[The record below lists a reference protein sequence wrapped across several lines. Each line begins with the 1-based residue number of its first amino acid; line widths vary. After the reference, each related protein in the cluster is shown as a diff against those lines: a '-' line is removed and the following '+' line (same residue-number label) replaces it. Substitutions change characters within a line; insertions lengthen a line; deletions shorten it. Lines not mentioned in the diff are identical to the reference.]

1 MNDPMAPL
9 DVDAARAVLGLRRP
23 VPTTLAEMVRCLRVT
38 FVPGTRLTPRL
49 QAFGERLRKAF
60 GELGVREIPFSE
72 ALTAGERL
80 VDNVVPIAVGETQF
94 DVLSLGHVPRSSL
107 SNGPSVGIFDDR
119 CPISEESSLQAKL
132 DAIVSVMATHL
143 VSLCVFVTDS
153 TWVMCTMNGGVA
165 SFANGESLTDD
176 VLRALVPKLAARI
189 AVPRT
194 SEMECRS
201 GGFALS
207 SPALRGHVEDLQA
220 GAGVW
225 AQGGLMNAHAT
236 LDGFTFK
243 SPLHRLLV
251 DAFVDHRNGMSFGF
265 LARQLPVAFKP
276 AVVVADAPR
285 RGTDAAREGGALR
298 EIDGRPHLAVAL
310 AGGSFLVEVPEVS
323 VLCTRSGCE
332 KTRIVPESDLVRL
345 TLSNAAVVM
354 DTPEERTQPE
364 DWKPSYDTYTILA
377 GALGNCIVASLL
389 ATMGKGAMFQDAV
402 RHEGLAFSHW
412 HDLLAADELPPGY
425 VWHGAENPGVSCG
438 THQAA
443 IYALSGKIE
452 ALGRALERGVDYR
465 GDVQIEPHHGTNM
478 VGTLSLRETASWV
491 HLQMTRRSACRR

>member
-1 MNDPMAPL
+1 MNEPAPPF
-9 DVDAARAVLGLRRP
+9 DVDTARALLGLRRP
-23 VPTTLAEMVRCLRVT
+23 VPTTLPGMVRCLRVT

-49 QAFGERLRKAF
+49 RTFGERLRKAF
-60 GELGVREIPFSE
+60 AELGVREIPFSE

-80 VDNVVPIAVGETQF
+80 ADGVVPIAVGETQF
-94 DVLSLGHVPRSSL
+94 DVLALGHVPRSSL
-107 SNGPSVGIFDDR
+107 SNSPSVGIFDGR

-153 TWVMCTMNGGVA
+153 TWVMCTMNGGIA
-165 SFANGESLTDD
+165 TFSNGDSLTDD
-176 VLRALVPKLAARI
+176 VLRALVPKLAARV

-194 SEMECRS
+194 SDMECRH
-201 GGFALS
+201 GGFSLS
-207 SPALRGHVEDLQA
+207 SPVMRRHIGDLQA

-251 DAFVDHRNGMSFGF
+251 DSFVDHRNGMSFGF
-265 LARQLPVAFKP
+265 LARQLPVAFDP
-276 AVVVADAPR
+276 AVVVAKASRQIADMS
-285 RGTDAAREGGALR
+285 REGGSLQ
-298 EIDGRPHLAVAL
+298 EIDGRPHLVVKR
-310 AGGSFLVEVPEVS
+310 AGERFLVPVPEVS

-332 KTRIVPESDLVRL
+332 KTRLVPENDLVRL
-345 TLSNAAVVM
+345 TLSNAEVIM
-354 DTPEERTQPE
+354 DTPEEGTHAD

-377 GALGNCIVASLL
+377 GALGNCIVASVL
-389 ATMGKGAMFQDAV
+389 AALGKGAMFQDAL
-402 RHEGLAFSHW
+402 RRDGLAFSHW
-412 HDLLAADELPPGY
+412 HDLLAADEVPPGY
-425 VWHGAENPGVSCG
+425 VRHGAENPGVSCG

-443 IYALSGKIE
+443 VYALFGKIE
-452 ALGRALERGVDYR
+452 ALSRALDRGVDYR

-478 VGTLSLRETASWV
+478 VGT
-491 HLQMTRRSACRR
+491 